1 MKYFKALFLFLLLGG
16 DYGLELASLEAFPT
30 QALGCDGRAN
40 ILFAPTS
47 PFLLRCPLFLGE
59 TILITVTVFLTSFIA
74 TSMTVLIFITVNS
87 MADLG
92 KPIHIS

>member
-1 MKYFKALFLFLLLGG
+1 MKFFKALFLFLLLGG
-16 DYGLELASLEAFPT
+16 DYGLDLASLEAFPT

-40 ILFAPTS
+40 ILFAPIS
-47 PFLLRCPLFLGE
+47 PFLLRCPLFLGG

-74 TSMTVLIFITVNS
+74 TSMTVSTFMTVNS